1 MKKTSRRAVLKG
13 VVVGGLAAAVA
24 PTSSQA
30 QGPPTLEA
38 RVLALE
44 QRVTELETT
53 AVGVRVDLET
63 RLAAAQ
69 AEVTAIRAQ
78 VWSGVQLLQAILG
91 MTP

>member
-1 MKKTSRRAVLKG
+1 MKQTRRAVLKG
-13 VVVGGLAAAVA
+13 VLAGGLVAVA
-24 PTSSQA
+24 VTPSHAQA
-30 QGPPTLEA
+30 PPTLEA
-38 RVLALE
+38 RVVALE
-44 QRVTELETT
+44 QRVTALETT

-78 VWSGVQLLQAILG
+78 VFSGVQLLQAILG

>member
-1 MKKTSRRAVLKG
+1 MKQTRRAVLKG
-13 VVVGGLAAAVA
+13 VLAGGLVAAAT
-24 PTSSQA
+24 PSQA
-30 QGPPTLEA
+30 QVPPTIEA

-44 QRVTELETT
+44 QRVTALETT

-78 VWSGVQLLQAILG
+78 VFSGVQLLQAILG